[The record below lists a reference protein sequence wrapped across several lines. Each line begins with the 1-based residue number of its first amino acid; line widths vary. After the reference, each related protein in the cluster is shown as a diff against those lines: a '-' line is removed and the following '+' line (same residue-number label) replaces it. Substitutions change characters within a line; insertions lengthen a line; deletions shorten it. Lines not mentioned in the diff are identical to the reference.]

1 MRSILLLLVF
11 MSLAG
16 SAHAQQGTWV
26 DDTDPRFNDY
36 LVLRPSALLVV
47 RIDTA
52 GECLGAPMKT
62 WIDGD
67 TLRRAVGKDW
77 GLKVNQDSLTLHL
90 PHKSRGF
97 RRSDEPVIARCT
109 ADNSI

>member
-1 MRSILLLLVF
+1 MRTLAFLLAFLF
-11 MSLAG
+11 LAVPT
-16 SAHAQQGTWV
+16 HAQYGTWV
-26 DDTDPRFNDY
+26 DDSDPRFDDY
-36 LVLRPSALLVV
+36 LVLRTNALLVV

-90 PHKSRGF
+90 PHKSRSF
-97 RRSDEPVIARCT
+97 RRSDEPVIARCA